1 MRRRVTHAW
10 AHATRNVSRSM
21 IIITIINYCNHYQSV
36 DDDERSNDGTK
47 NADATAYFF
56 LCECKT
62 KPNAKRKKTYYLL
75 FKHYLTKKRHNYI
88 RNNILYIHIFFGHY
102 ERVRSENEPR
112 LLLARVGD
120 VFLFHEATI
129 FL

>member
-1 MRRRVTHAW
+1 M
-10 AHATRNVSRSM
+10 
-21 IIITIINYCNHYQSV
+21 QK
-36 DDDERSNDGTK
+36 E
-47 NADATAYFF
+47 
-56 LCECKT
+56 
-62 KPNAKRKKTYYLL
+62 KKTYYLL

-129 FL
+129 FLINLGCFEASVRRV